1 MPENSEP
8 VLSYTIV
15 DKEYTLYEGDIT
27 PDVEPLYNK
36 VSGTLR
42 LQKTLEVF
50 FNDVVND
57 NLNSLHDKLITSK
70 EKKNVIS

>member
-36 VSGTLR
+36 VSATLR
-42 LQKTLEVF
+42 LQQTL
-50 FNDVVND
+50 
-57 NLNSLHDKLITSK
+57 
-70 EKKNVIS
+70 

>member
-36 VSGTLR
+36 VSATLR
-42 LQKTLEVF
+42 LQQTLEAF
-50 FNDVVND
+50 FNNIVDEK
-57 NLNSLHDKLITSK
+57 LNALHDRLITNK
-70 EKKNVIS
+70 EKTNVIS